1 MSRRIVVLDEVELDK
16 GSIDRLSAAGEV
28 TWYHDNPQGEDE
40 IVARLAGA
48 EIAVLGWTSV
58 ADSVLARLPDLR
70 FIAVWAT
77 GYDYVDVAAA
87 AKRGIPVSNI
97 PSYAGSAVSELA
109 LGLMLSVNRDI
120 LRADDHVRKGGYSWK
135 GFRARELRGSTLG
148 VVGVGDIGGQLA
160 RAGRALGMNVLAHAR
175 RTDPERAAE
184 LGVTFV
190 GLPELLAAS
199 DFVSLHVPLSDQT
212 RGLIGAE
219 ELRTMKKTAVLI
231 NTTRAAVVDQAA
243 LVAALAGGEIAGA
256 GLDEIAVPDPAVLAL
271 PNVVLTPHIGFNTD
285 EAVVRKGDVCVSNV
299 EAYLRG
305 APVNVVN
312 AQWLGGRG

>member
-16 GSIDRLSAAGEV
+16 GSIARLNAAGEV
-28 TWYHDNPQGEDE
+28 TWYDDNPQGEDE
-40 IVARLAGA
+40 IVRRLTGA
-48 EIAVLGWTSV
+48 EIAVLGWTGV
-58 ADSVLARLPDLR
+58 GESVLARLPDLR

-87 AKRGIPVSNI
+87 AKRGIPVSNV

-109 LGLMLSVNRDI
+109 LGLMLAVSRDI
-120 LRADDHVRKGGYSWK
+120 VRADDHVRKGGYSWK

-148 VVGVGDIGGQLA
+148 VVGVGDIGGQLCRAA
-160 RAGRALGMNVLAHAR
+160 RSLGMNVVAHAR
-175 RTDPERAAE
+175 RMDADRAAE

-199 DFVSLHVPLSDQT
+199 DFVSLNVPLTKET
-212 RGLIGAE
+212 RNLIGAE
-219 ELRTMKKTAVLI
+219 ELRMMKSSAVLI
-231 NTTRAAVVDQAA
+231 NTTRAAVVDQEA
-243 LVAALAGGEIAGA
+243 LAAALANGDIAGA
-256 GLDEIAVPDPAVLAL
+256 GLDEIAVPDPAILRL

-299 EAYLRG
+299 EGYLRG

-312 AQWLGGRG
+312 AQSLGGRS